1 MKKYVLDTNLYVR
14 AFRNAADAT
23 ELEEF
28 YSSFAPAVY
37 LSSIVM
43 HEVLVGARGDE
54 KRREVE
60 KELVRP
66 FRRTRRVVTPSHVA
80 WQLAG
85 EGLGRLAEAEGL
97 DLRRVPKSFV
107 NDVLLSASCREAG
120 MTLVTDNTADFRRI
134 RSVINVDF
142 VDPWPS

>member
-1 MKKYVLDTNLYVR
+1 VRKYVLDTNLYVR

-23 ELEEF
+23 ELEAF
-28 YSSFAPAVY
+28 YSGFAPGVY

-43 HEVLVGARGDE
+43 HEVMVGARGDD

-66 FRRTRRVVTPSHVA
+66 FRRTRRVVAPSHAA

-85 EGLGRLAEAEGL
+85 EGLGRLAEADGL

-107 NDVLLSASCREAG
+107 NDVLIAASCSEAG
-120 MTLVTDNTADFRRI
+120 MTLVTDNTGDFRRI
-134 RSVINVDF
+134 RSVISIDF
-142 VDPWPS
+142 VGPWPS